1 MRSKMMSY
9 NSAPVSICCKLI
21 STWRRFVRMVMVAAV
36 AWSWLPATAGAE
48 QKPAEVSQVPTGDL
62 AKIIEGNPDLGFVL
76 TANFDG
82 SINLYA
88 TENGEFAE
96 APVAIPMN
104 RLGESTL
111 FIQIFEESPGTITIY
126 VNGMWVTIQN

>member
-1 MRSKMMSY
+1 MSD
-9 NSAPVSICCKLI
+9 NPTA
-21 STWRRFVRMVMVAAV
+21 STIRCTVMTAKRCFVGIGVVAAV
-36 AWSWLPATAGAE
+36 AGLWWPPSSALAQP
-48 QKPAEVSQVPTGDL
+48 KPSEISQVPTGDL
-62 AKIIEGNPDLGFVL
+62 AKMIDGNPDIGFVL

-96 APVAIPMN
+96 EPVAIPRE

-111 FIQIFEESPGTITIY
+111 FIQVFEESPGTITIY
-126 VNGMWVTIQN
+126 INGMWVTIQN

>member
-1 MRSKMMSY
+1 MAYDPRT
-9 NSAPVSICCKLI
+9 SAIGCKLTVAGRWFI
-21 STWRRFVRMVMVAAV
+21 GMSMVASV
-36 AWSWLPATAGAE
+36 AGLSWLPVTADAQPKQTE
-48 QKPAEVSQVPTGDL
+48 ISRAPTGDL
-62 AKIIEGNPDLGFVL
+62 AEIIDGNPDVGFVL
-76 TANFDG
+76 TVNFDG

-96 APVAIPMN
+96 TPVAIPMD

-126 VNGMWVTIQN
+126 VNGMWVTIRN